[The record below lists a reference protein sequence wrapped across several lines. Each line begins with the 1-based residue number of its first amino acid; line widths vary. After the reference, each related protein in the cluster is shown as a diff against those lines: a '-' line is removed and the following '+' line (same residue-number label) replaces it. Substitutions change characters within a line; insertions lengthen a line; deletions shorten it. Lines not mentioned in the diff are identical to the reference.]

1 MRMSYKQNAYTVEET
16 RSSITRRISL
26 GRDFALCLQQANDP
40 TAVQNSCSRRGRSNR
55 KTANPKLEF
64 KCASSMY

>member
-1 MRMSYKQNAYTVEET
+1 MLTLLRKREA
-16 RSSITRRISL
+16 SITRRISL

-40 TAVQNSCSRRGRSNR
+40 TAVQNTGSRRGGSNR

-64 KCASSMY
+64 KYSSCMY